1 MAFSAVVLPA
11 PFGPMIPTIRP
22 SSTRRSMPSSA
33 TVVPNAFRRPRASMH
48 DMASALLVFV
58 RALLVGSPYR
68 FRLDTARAV
77 QQFLRVQAETLNH
90 GHNPGPFFLQ
100 KLLALAFQ
108 QQIARSLFDEHA
120 QPPPLLDQFFIHQF
134 LISLQDR
141 ERIKPVICRYRAH
154 RWQRIAFF
162 EHAVQDHRYHAIP
175 QLAVNRLIVV
185 PLTVHSGSCTG

>member
-58 RALLVGSPYR
+58 RALLVRALLVRALLVGSLYG

-100 KLLALAFQ
+100 KLLAL
-108 QQIARSLFDEHA
+108 
-120 QPPPLLDQFFIHQF
+120 
-134 LISLQDR
+134 
-141 ERIKPVICRYRAH
+141 
-154 RWQRIAFF
+154 
-162 EHAVQDHRYHAIP
+162 
-175 QLAVNRLIVV
+175 
-185 PLTVHSGSCTG
+185 